1 MIEIVC
7 NYKIQHDKKEP
18 LNRYEKQKIKDSLYV
33 GYKNGVVK
41 KSNLTIE
48 WKVVNKL
55 KGYFKADNKN
65 IVVCLF

>member
-1 MIEIVC
+1 MMVENVW

-18 LNRYEKQKIKDSLYV
+18 LNRYEKAKIKNSLYV

-48 WKVVNKL
+48 WEVVIK
-55 KGYFKADNKN
+55 
-65 IVVCLF
+65 

>member
-1 MIEIVC
+1 MIENVL

-18 LNRYEKQKIKDSLYV
+18 LNRYEKQKIEDSLYV

-48 WKVVNKL
+48 WKVINK
-55 KGYFKADNKN
+55 
-65 IVVCLF
+65 

>member
-1 MIEIVC
+1 MMIENVWG
-7 NYKIQHDKKEP
+7 YKIQHDKKEP

-48 WKVVNKL
+48 WKVINK
-55 KGYFKADNKN
+55 
-65 IVVCLF
+65 

>member
-1 MIEIVC
+1 MSESDVIMIETVW

-48 WKVVNKL
+48 WEVISK
-55 KGYFKADNKN
+55 
-65 IVVCLF
+65 

>member
-1 MIEIVC
+1 MIETAW

-18 LNRYEKQKIKDSLYV
+18 LNMFEKQRIKDSLYV

-48 WKVVNKL
+48 WEVISK
-55 KGYFKADNKN
+55 
-65 IVVCLF
+65 